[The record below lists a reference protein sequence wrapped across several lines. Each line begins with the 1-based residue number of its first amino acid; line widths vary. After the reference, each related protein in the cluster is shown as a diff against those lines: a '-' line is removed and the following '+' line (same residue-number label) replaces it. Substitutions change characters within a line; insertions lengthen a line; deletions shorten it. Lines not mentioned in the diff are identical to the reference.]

1 MEQMQNNVS
10 QRKITEISKKTSS
23 LNINDDE
30 IYIFENMKNE
40 E

>member
-1 MEQMQNNVS
+1 MQNNVS

-30 IYIFENMKNE
+30 IQIFENMKNE